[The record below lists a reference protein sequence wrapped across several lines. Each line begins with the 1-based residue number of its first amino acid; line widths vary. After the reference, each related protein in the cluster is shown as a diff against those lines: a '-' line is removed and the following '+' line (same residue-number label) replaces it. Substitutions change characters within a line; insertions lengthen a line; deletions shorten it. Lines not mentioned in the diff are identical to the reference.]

1 MLCTQSSSNTLSEPE
16 YSSVSSSSLAST
28 FDRIHPQTTPSSPA
42 FHYQIELNAHA
53 LDPEDSQWPGRAP
66 LGSLSQSARQPPPD
80 FPPRRV
86 VSAAS
91 LTPAHTPIV
100 TPSHERSS
108 LPATS
113 STSSSAS
120 SLRSTTTSTSTSTSA
135 SYSSGLSSLQFPMS
149 RIPQVGHAPVSAALH
164 AQALEAMYERPSE
177 RTSSASP
184 PPEGAGAGSG
194 YGSAGPTNNGV
205 SSRRAG
211 ASHRR
216 RSHGHGP
223 MRTPARPHTPAM
235 SHHGGP
241 TPPTRKSGANAGAGM
256 YNQPTRAFVLERLH
270 EYASAALSN
279 PRTSDVR
286 IVVPS
291 RPKRQD
297 QPPESRRGT
306 HPPTPESAS
315 VSDPQSGQVTPNG
328 AAPAPAAAQAQATVP
343 VRFYAL
349 HRDYLMPQSALFRAI
364 LTGGFKD
371 GSPEAKGCKL
381 LPYTSLHGP
390 RPVFVPLP
398 DPDSFDALVHWLYFG
413 DVAKLESQLSSGE
426 VNWRGLIRNIQY
438 LGCDDRTRAV
448 VAKWWQRWAQ
458 SDRRIGR
465 PKQDKKNKEEDS
477 DDEHAEGV
485 PVPRRREPR
494 PVVDD
499 EDDDDERESSYDN
512 VDDKLSSPWRSSDNL
527 SYSVDA
533 DEMTRRLGGL

>member
-1 MLCTQSSSNTLSEPE
+1 
-16 YSSVSSSSLAST
+16 
-28 FDRIHPQTTPSSPA
+28 
-42 FHYQIELNAHA
+42 
-53 LDPEDSQWPGRAP
+53 
-66 LGSLSQSARQPPPD
+66 
-80 FPPRRV
+80 
-86 VSAAS
+86 
-91 LTPAHTPIV
+91 
-100 TPSHERSS
+100 
-108 LPATS
+108 
-113 STSSSAS
+113 
-120 SLRSTTTSTSTSTSA
+120 
-135 SYSSGLSSLQFPMS
+135 MS

-177 RTSSASP
+177 RNSSASP
-184 PPEGAGAGSG
+184 PPDGGGIGSG
-194 YGSAGPTNNGV
+194 YGSSGPTPNGI

-211 ASHRR
+211 ASHQR
-216 RSHGHGP
+216 RSRGHGHGP
-223 MRTPARPHTPAM
+223 MRTTPARPHTPAM
-235 SHHGGP
+235 SPHVGP
-241 TPPTRKSGANAGAGM
+241 TPPTRKAGANAASGL

-291 RPKRQD
+291 RPTKQD
-297 QPPESRRGT
+297 QHHPESRRGT
-306 HPPTPESAS
+306 HPPSPESTS
-315 VSDPQSGQVTPNG
+315 VSDAQSDPATPNG
-328 AAPAPAAAQAQATVP
+328 SAAQLSSAGQAQETVP

-349 HRDYLMPQSALFRAI
+349 HRDYLMPQSALFRTI

-398 DPDSFDALVHWLYFG
+398 DPDSFAALVHWLYFG

-465 PKQDKKNKEEDS
+465 AKQDKKKNEDES
-477 DDEHAEGV
+477 DDDHAGAV
-485 PVPRRREPR
+485 PVPRRRGPR

-499 EDDDDERESSYDN
+499 DDDDDDDDDHERESSYDN
-512 VDDKLSSPWRSSDNL
+512 ADDKLSSPWQSSDHL
-527 SYSVDA
+527 SYSVDT

>member
-1 MLCTQSSSNTLSEPE
+1 
-16 YSSVSSSSLAST
+16 
-28 FDRIHPQTTPSSPA
+28 
-42 FHYQIELNAHA
+42 
-53 LDPEDSQWPGRAP
+53 
-66 LGSLSQSARQPPPD
+66 
-80 FPPRRV
+80 
-86 VSAAS
+86 
-91 LTPAHTPIV
+91 
-100 TPSHERSS
+100 
-108 LPATS
+108 
-113 STSSSAS
+113 
-120 SLRSTTTSTSTSTSA
+120 
-135 SYSSGLSSLQFPMS
+135 MS
-149 RIPQVGHAPVSAALH
+149 RIPQVGHAPVSAALQ

-177 RTSSASP
+177 RNSSASP
-184 PPEGAGAGSG
+184 PPEGASNGPSAGAGSG
-194 YGSAGPTNNGV
+194 YGSAGAMNNGI

-223 MRTPARPHTPAM
+223 MRTPVRPHTPGM
-235 SHHGGP
+235 SPHGGP
-241 TPPTRKSGANAGAGM
+241 TPPGRKMPGANPTPGM
-256 YNQPTRAFVLERLH
+256 FNQPTRAFVLERLH
-270 EYASAALSN
+270 EYAPAALSN

-297 QPPESRRGT
+297 QPPDSRRGT
-306 HPPTPESAS
+306 QPPTPESTSAS
-315 VSDPQSGQVTPNG
+315 DAQGSTPVTPSG
-328 AAPAPAAAQAQATVP
+328 VAAQAPAAAQAQSTMP

-349 HRDYLMPQSALFRAI
+349 HRDYLVPQSALFRNI

-398 DPDSFDALVHWLYFG
+398 DPESFDALVHWMYFG

-426 VNWRGLIRNIQY
+426 VKWRGLIRNIQY
-438 LGCDDRTRAV
+438 LGCDERTRAV

-458 SDRRIGR
+458 ADRRIGR
-465 PKQDKKNKEEDS
+465 PKDEKKEKEDDS
-477 DDEHAEGV
+477 DDEHAEGL
-485 PVPRRREPR
+485 PVPRRRGPR

-499 EDDDDERESSYDN
+499 DDDGERESSYDN
-512 VDDKLSSPWRSSDNL
+512 TDDKLSPPWPSAENL